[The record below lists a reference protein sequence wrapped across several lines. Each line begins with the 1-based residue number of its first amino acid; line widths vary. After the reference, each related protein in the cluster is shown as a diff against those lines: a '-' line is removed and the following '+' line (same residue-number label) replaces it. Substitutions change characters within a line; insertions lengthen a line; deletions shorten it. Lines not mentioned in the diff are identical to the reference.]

1 MEIKYL
7 GHSSFFI
14 KTKTAKVVTD
24 PFDPQ
29 MVGLKFPKTEA
40 DIVTVSHSHSD
51 HNYRAGVKEGTLFLD
66 WPGEYEKQEVR
77 VRGYSSFHDNKQGA
91 DRGENILFKIEA
103 ENISVLHCGD
113 LGHMLDDA
121 TVELIGAVDV
131 LIIPTGGIYTIGAE
145 EAVKIVQEVEPSIV
159 VPMHFGRPELNPATF
174 KDLAPVETFLKAFGA
189 KDTQTI
195 DKLTIKKEDINPEDM
210 HVVVLSIQ

>member
-14 KTKTAKVVTD
+14 KTKTGKVVTD
-24 PFDPQ
+24 PFNPQ

-40 DIVTVSHSHSD
+40 DIVTVSHAHND
-51 HNYRAGVKEGTLFLD
+51 HNYREGIKEGALFLD

-77 VRGYSSFHDNKQGA
+77 VRGYSTFHDNKQGA
-91 DRGENILFKIEA
+91 VRGENILFKIES

-113 LGHMLDDA
+113 LGHIPDE
-121 TVELIGAVDV
+121 TTIELIGAVDI
-131 LIIPTGGIYTIGAE
+131 LLIPTGGLYTLGAE
-145 EAVKIVQEVEPSIV
+145 EAVKVAQEIEPSIV
-159 VPMHFGRPELNPATF
+159 IPMHFGRPELNQETF
-174 KDLAPVETFLKAFGA
+174 KNLAPVETFLNAIGA

-195 DKLTIKKEDINPEDM
+195 DKLNVKKEDLNPEEM
-210 HVVVLSIQ
+210 KVVVLKV